1 MSRYDANFILR
12 SVEPRVIVMAKVMGV
27 FKFMVMGIVMGR
39 RSVKVRV
46 MASL

>member
-12 SVEPRVIVMAKVMGV
+12 SVEPMDNIMAKVMGV